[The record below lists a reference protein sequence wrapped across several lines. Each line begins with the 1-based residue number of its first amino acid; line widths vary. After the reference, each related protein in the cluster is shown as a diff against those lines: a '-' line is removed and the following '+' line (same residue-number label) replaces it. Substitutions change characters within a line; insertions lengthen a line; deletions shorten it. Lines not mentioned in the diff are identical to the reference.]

1 MIYLKYIPYI
11 YKKTIFDIPYDK
23 LKKENIKCLIFDLDN
38 TLALIDERE
47 CPLKTVKLIEKLKKE
62 FTVLIITNNTRKRII
77 PYQMTLG
84 VDAIY
89 LAMKPFTRGLRKVQ
103 KKYGFQ
109 KSEMIMIGDQLVTDI
124 KSGVRF
130 GIKTILVDPL
140 GRKDLKI
147 TSFNRFIENQKI
159 SKYKKENLF
168 ERGRYYE

>member
-1 MIYLKYIPYI
+1 MLDKFIPDMYYQSIYRVN
-11 YKKTIFDIPYDK
+11 YKK
-23 LKKENIKCLIFDLDN
+23 LKEKGITLVIFDLDN

-47 CPLKTVKLIEKLKKE
+47 CPLKTMKLIEKLKKK

-124 KSGVRF
+124 KSGVKF

-140 GRKDLKI
+140 GKKDLKI

>member
-1 MIYLKYIPYI
+1 MS
-11 YKKTIFDIPYDK
+11 FSEDIKRIRRKAFMTQEDFA
-23 LKKENIKCLIFDLDN
+23 KEIGVSFATVNRWETGKAKPN
-38 TLALIDERE
+38 
-47 CPLKTVKLIEKLKKE
+47 LKTMKLIEKLKKK

-124 KSGVRF
+124 KSGVKF

-140 GRKDLKI
+140 GKKDLKI

>member
-1 MIYLKYIPYI
+1 
-11 YKKTIFDIPYDK
+11 
-23 LKKENIKCLIFDLDN
+23 
-38 TLALIDERE
+38 
-47 CPLKTVKLIEKLKKE
+47 
-62 FTVLIITNNTRKRII
+62 
-77 PYQMTLG
+77 MTLG
-84 VDAIY
+84 VDDIY

-124 KSGVRF
+124 KSGVKF

-140 GRKDLKI
+140 GKKDLKI

>member
-1 MIYLKYIPYI
+1 MIYLKYIPCI

-47 CPLKTVKLIEKLKKE
+47 CPLKTMKLIEKLKKE

-109 KSEMIMIGDQLVTDI
+109 KSI
-124 KSGVRF
+124 
-130 GIKTILVDPL
+130 
-140 GRKDLKI
+140 
-147 TSFNRFIENQKI
+147 
-159 SKYKKENLF
+159 
-168 ERGRYYE
+168 